1 MKTVFEFEIF
11 GIRFIVERPLTPGE
25 KAKQEFCK
33 AHLEY
38 VCMPNWLAEH
48 TKESMQHTQGVL

>member
-11 GIRFIVERPLTPGE
+11 GIRFIVERPMTPGE
-25 KAKQEFCK
+25 KAKQEYYK

-38 VCMPNWLAEH
+38 VRMPNWLAEH
-48 TKESMQHTQGVL
+48 TRESMQME

>member
-11 GIRFIVERPLTPGE
+11 GVRIIIERPMTPGE
-25 KAKQEFCK
+25 KAKQDWMK

-38 VCMPNWLAEH
+38 VRMPNWLSEH
-48 TKESMQHTQGVL
+48 TRESMQRIGGVN